1 MNLPPLAIVG
11 PTAVGKSALALQLAL
26 RVGGEIVSVD
36 SMQVYRGMDIGTA
49 KPTTVEQ
56 ELVAH
61 HLIDLLE
68 PSETCSVA
76 WFQQEARRVLAEVG
90 RRRVPAILVGGTGL
104 YHRAVVDG
112 LEIPGRWPAVRERLE
127 EDPDTAALY
136 GRLRRL
142 DPVAAGRIDPGN
154 RRRIIRAL
162 EVCEGSGRRFSDF
175 GPGLEQYEPSAVV
188 TVGLHI
194 HRDQLT
200 ARLATRLAAQMEA
213 GFLDEVA
220 RLEAKLSGIGWSTT
234 SSEAL
239 GYRELRAHL
248 RGELGLEAA
257 TEEILVRT
265 RRFAVRQL
273 RWFRRDPRIL
283 WFDHDREDLL
293 DAVESA
299 WRNHAGTSPGG
310 SLG

>member
-11 PTAVGKSALALQLAL
+11 PTAVGKSALGVQLAL

-49 KPTTVEQ
+49 KPTAVQQ
-56 ELVAH
+56 ELVPH

-76 WFQQEARRVLAEVG
+76 WFQQEARRILTELD

-112 LEIPGRWPAVRERLE
+112 LEIPGRWPAIRERLE
-127 EDPDTAALY
+127 ANPDTAALY
-136 GRLRRL
+136 ARLRHL
-142 DPVAAGRIDPGN
+142 DPVAAARIDPAN

-162 EVCEGSGRRFSDF
+162 EVCEGSGRRFSEF
-175 GPGLEQYEPSAVV
+175 GPGLERYGPSAVV

-194 HRDQLT
+194 DRNQLT
-200 ARLATRLAAQMEA
+200 ARLAARLAAQMEA
-213 GFLDEVA
+213 GLLDEVA
-220 RLEAKLSGIGWSTT
+220 RLDEQLAETGWSMT

-248 RGELGLEAA
+248 RGELTLEAA
-257 TEEILVRT
+257 TEAILART

-273 RWFRRDPRIL
+273 RWFRRDPRIV
-283 WFDHDREDLL
+283 WFDHDRDDL
-293 DAVESA
+293 AEVVESA
-299 WRNHAGTSPGG
+299 WRKRAGISPDA